1 MYTLILAL
9 SSIVQILANKSILIL
24 RHGARDPDVWTE
36 YDTLYLWTDPINI
49 LT

>member
-1 MYTLILAL
+1 MIFLIFVLPSL
-9 SSIVQILANKSILIL
+9 IYSYKSILIL

-36 YDTLYLWTDPINI
+36 IDTKKLWTDPINI